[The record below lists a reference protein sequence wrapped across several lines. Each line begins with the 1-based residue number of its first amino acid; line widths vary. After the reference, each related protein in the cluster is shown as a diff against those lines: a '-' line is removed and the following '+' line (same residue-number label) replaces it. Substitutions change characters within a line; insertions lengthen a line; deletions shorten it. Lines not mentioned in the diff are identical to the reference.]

1 MIIINS
7 VELLHYIKI
16 NMKDSESRKKN
27 YSSIIILLLIIAL
40 GYTGYLISNLN
51 KENHEINKE
60 LSNLLLENDEM
71 NQILINED
79 ALSSSK
85 TENLKNNLK
94 LMLSSYD
101 SLEESNTMVLDSI
114 NQQRE
119 KINNLI
125 SKVEKL
131 NGKSKRDWRKIF
143 SLKKEAETLRGI
155 MKGYIH
161 TIDSLNTLNINLS
174 NSLTEKTNILTKVSN
189 QNSVFKKQNKDL
201 QKKVALGA
209 VLQASNITVSAI
221 RIRNSGSQSETTR
234 ASKTNMVKAC
244 FSLLENKLS
253 QAGDKEIYIRV
264 VDQSSKTLL
273 SENPITIINSNGE
286 NISLSSK
293 RTVNYQNE
301 SMDVCIYHEII
312 GTIEAGNF
320 KVEIYNDGFLIG
332 GSSFALR

>member
-1 MIIINS
+1 
-7 VELLHYIKI
+7 
-16 NMKDSESRKKN
+16 MKDSESRKKN

-51 KENHEINKE
+51 KENHDINKE
-60 LSNLLLENDEM
+60 LSTLLLENDEM

-85 TENLKNNLK
+85 TDNLKDNLK

-174 NSLTEKTNILTKVSN
+174 NSLTEKTNKLTKVSN
-189 QNSVFKKQNKDL
+189 ENTVFKKQNKDL

-209 VLQASNITVSAI
+209 VLQASNIIVSAI

-234 ASKTNMVKAC
+234 AAKTNMVKAC

-253 QAGDKEIYIRV
+253 QAGNKDIYIRV
-264 VDQSSKTLL
+264 IDQNNKILF
-273 SENPITIINSNGE
+273 SEKPINITNAEGE
-286 NISLSSK
+286 KIQLSSK
-293 RTVNYQNE
+293 RTINYQNE
-301 SMDVCIYHEII
+301 SMDVCIYHEVI
-312 GTIEAGNF
+312 GVLVAGNF
-320 KVEIYNDGFLIG
+320 KVEIYNNGFVIG
-332 GSSFALR
+332 ESSFALR